1 LDEIMRTKPLV
12 TILFVGSLVVAAVAG
27 THILSQKGA
36 GGPKA
41 YILATT
47 MPLSQGTL
55 LRAQDVTWQGVT
67 ETKPGAITRP
77 SATALEARPE
87 LDNETRASVYGAVV
101 RRALDAGEPIL
112 QAAIVKPGDREF
124 LQVVLT
130 PGARAIAIPVATGGA
145 STGLLAAGD
154 RVDVVLTQNFKN
166 DTAPDMRTTP
176 VTRRSVSET
185 VVDNLRVL
193 AIDAPDTVTATPGR
207 PMTPVNPATGNF
219 GRTVTLEVTPEQAE
233 QVNVAAELGKLSLTL
248 RSATDNLASAS
259 PTMPIVRVANNNGVN
274 HNPVDGR
281 IKATW
286 AGDVSPA
293 LSGAAQE
300 RPVAVVAPSVT
311 IFRGTKP
318 PRDREPQTEIVEDG
332 SKLPLRSN

>member
-1 LDEIMRTKPLV
+1 MRVKPLV
-12 TILFVGSLVVAAVAG
+12 TILFVGSLVVVAVAG

-47 MPLSQGTL
+47 MPLPQGTL

-67 ETKPGAITRP
+67 ETKPGEITRP
-77 SATALEARPE
+77 SASALEARPE
-87 LDNETRASVYGAVV
+87 LDNEIRASVYGAVV
-101 RRALDAGEPIL
+101 RRALDAGEPIM
-112 QAAIVKPGDREF
+112 QATIVKPGDREF

-154 RVDVVLTQNFKN
+154 HVDVVLTQNFKN

-193 AIDAPDTVTATPGR
+193 AIDAPDQVTATPGR
-207 PMTPVNPATGNF
+207 LAAPVNPATGNF
-219 GRTVTLEVTPEQAE
+219 GRTVTLEVTAEQAE

-248 RSATDNLASAS
+248 RSTTDYLASTS
-259 PTMPIVRVANNNGVN
+259 PTAPIVRAVNNNGVN
-274 HNPVDGR
+274 HDPLDGR
-281 IKATW
+281 VKATW

-300 RPVAVVAPSVT
+300 KPIAVVTPAIT

-318 PRDREPQTEIVEDG
+318 PRDREPQTEIVKDG
-332 SKLPLRSN
+332 PELPVRSN